1 MSNLEILQR
10 MRNLTIEA
18 ADALWAIRKNKD
30 PDRDPNAIC
39 ADIQENRTDVVRAL
53 AELQNPPLLRRM
65 FGYCIDAA
73 TALQSNADNHRMIEI
88 NQDIHRLRP
97 EVDQLLAK
105 MAKEQPPLI
114 KDFSI

>member
-10 MRNLTIEA
+10 MHNLTVEA
-18 ADALWAIRKNKD
+18 ADALRAIQKNKNT
-30 PDRDPNAIC
+30 DRDPSTIC
-39 ADIQENRTDVVRAL
+39 ADIQENRPNVIRAL
-53 AELQNPPLLRRM
+53 AELQNPPVLRRM

-73 TALQSNADNHRMIEI
+73 TALQSNARNHRMIEI

-114 KDFSI
+114 KDFSV

>member
-1 MSNLEILQR
+1 

-18 ADALWAIRKNKD
+18 ADALWAIQKKKD
-30 PDRDPNAIC
+30 PDRSPSAIC

-53 AELQNPPLLRRM
+53 AELQNPSIFKRM

-73 TALQSNADNHRMIEI
+73 TALQSNASNHRMIEI
-88 NQDIHRLRP
+88 NQDIHRFRP

-105 MAKEQPPLI
+105 MTKEQPPLI
-114 KDFSI
+114 KDLSI